1 MTKKLN
7 IIILTSVMVAGCSST
22 GVIPMSQD
30 SYFIGKKDGSPGIGI
45 SLTNKA
51 EVYQEANE
59 FCTAKGLEVFV
70 LRENVIPA
78 VPARLGSTELT
89 FKCVKPG
96 GTAQALV
103 KDADTVIKVDN
114 NVKTESAVSK
124 DMYSELTKLKEL
136 LDSDVITKEEFE
148 KEKSEILSKY

>member
-1 MTKKLN
+1 
-7 IIILTSVMVAGCSST
+7 
-22 GVIPMSQD
+22 
-30 SYFIGKKDGSPGIGI
+30 
-45 SLTNKA
+45 
-51 EVYQEANE
+51 
-59 FCTAKGLEVFV
+59 
-70 LRENVIPA
+70 
-78 VPARLGSTELT
+78 LT